1 MAASTASGQAS
12 GAPIQ
17 SRNHFSERLD
27 TELTD
32 AQPDADPAQA
42 KIGRPPRTTTDDIV
56 DAAIE
61 LFGSRGFRGT
71 TIAAIAERVGLTDA
85 GVLHHFPTKSV
96 LIEAALERGLLLQ
109 TGRMQEL
116 LEPGGLEAIRRMREW
131 GSIVEGSPELT
142 SLQIVMSTEGIASD
156 SPVRD
161 YVKQRYT
168 NLHELIVGLIRQGID
183 RGEIRPDVDADWEA
197 SALVAYLDGIRLQW
211 FYAYSRLSLEQAV
224 QRYFDL
230 LVERLAV

>member
-1 MAASTASGQAS
+1 M
-12 GAPIQ
+12 
-17 SRNHFSERLD
+17 
-27 TELTD
+27 
-32 AQPDADPAQA
+32 
-42 KIGRPPRTTTDDIV
+42 GRPPKTAVEDIV

-61 LFGSRGFRGT
+61 LFASRGFKGA

-85 GVLHHFPTKSV
+85 GVLHHFPTKAV

-109 TGRMQEL
+109 SSRIQEIV
-116 LEPGGLEAIRRMREW
+116 EPGGLDAIRRMRTW
-131 GSIVEGSPELT
+131 GSIVEESPELT

-161 YVKQRYT
+161 YVLQRYE
-168 NLHELIVGLIRQGID
+168 NINVLIVGLIRQGVD

-197 SALVAYLDGIRLQW
+197 SAIVAYLDGIRLQW
-211 FYAYSRLSLEQAV
+211 FYSDQRVSLQSAV

-230 LVERLAV
+230 LVERLAIPPAPTPPRRPDRNRSGDRKRTKLDP

>member
-1 MAASTASGQAS
+1 V
-12 GAPIQ
+12 
-17 SRNHFSERLD
+17 
-27 TELTD
+27 
-32 AQPDADPAQA
+32 
-42 KIGRPPRTTTDDIV
+42 GRPPKTTVGEII
-56 DAAIE
+56 DAAID
-61 LFGSRGFRGT
+61 LFGSRGFKGT

-109 TGRMQEL
+109 TTRMREL
-116 LEPGGLEAIRRMREW
+116 LEPGGLEAIRRMRGW
-131 GSIVEGSPELT
+131 GAIVAESPELT

-161 YVKQRYT
+161 YVQQRYE
-168 NLHELIVGLIRQGID
+168 NLHDLIVGLIRQGVD
-183 RGEIRPDVDADWEA
+183 RGEIRPEVDADWEA
-197 SALVAYLDGIRLQW
+197 SALVAYLDGIRLQL
-211 FYAYSRLSLEQAV
+211 FYSGNRLSLEAAV

>member
-1 MAASTASGQAS
+1 M
-12 GAPIQ
+12 
-17 SRNHFSERLD
+17 
-27 TELTD
+27 
-32 AQPDADPAQA
+32 
-42 KIGRPPRTTTDDIV
+42 GRPPKTTVGEIV

-61 LFGSRGFRGT
+61 LFGSRGFKGT

-109 TGRMQEL
+109 TTRMQEL
-116 LEPGGLEAIRRMREW
+116 LEPGGLEAIRRMRNW
-131 GSIVEGSPELT
+131 GSIVEESPELT
-142 SLQIVMSTEGIASD
+142 SLQIVMSTEGIALD

-161 YVKQRYT
+161 YVQQRYA
-168 NLHELIVGLIRQGID
+168 NLHELIVGLIRQGVD
-183 RGEIRPDVDADWEA
+183 RGEIRPGVDADWEA
-197 SALVAYLDGIRLQW
+197 SALIAYLDGIRLQW
-211 FYAYSRLSLEQAV
+211 FYSDNRLSLITAV

>member
-1 MAASTASGQAS
+1 M
-12 GAPIQ
+12 
-17 SRNHFSERLD
+17 
-27 TELTD
+27 
-32 AQPDADPAQA
+32 
-42 KIGRPPRTTTDDIV
+42 GRPPKTTVGEIV

-61 LFGSRGFRGT
+61 LFGSRGFKGT

-109 TGRMQEL
+109 TTRMQEL
-116 LEPGGLEAIRRMREW
+116 LEPGGLEAIRRMRNW
-131 GSIVEGSPELT
+131 GSIVEQSPELT
-142 SLQIVMSTEGIASD
+142 SLQIVMSTEGIALD

-161 YVKQRYT
+161 YVEQRYA
-168 NLHELIVGLIRQGID
+168 NLHELIVGLIRQGVD
-183 RGEIRPDVDADWEA
+183 RGEIRPGVDADWEA
-197 SALVAYLDGIRLQW
+197 SALIAYLDGIRVQW
-211 FYAYSRLSLEQAV
+211 FYSDNRLSLTTAV

>member
-1 MAASTASGQAS
+1 
-12 GAPIQ
+12 
-17 SRNHFSERLD
+17 LD
-27 TELTD
+27 TELNEPRRD
-32 AQPDADPAQA
+32 ASPAQHRG
-42 KIGRPPRTTTDDIV
+42 GRPPKTTVGEII

-61 LFGSRGFRGT
+61 LFGSRGVKGT

-109 TGRMQEL
+109 TTRMREL
-116 LEPGGLEAIRRMREW
+116 LEPGGLEAIRRMRGW
-131 GSIVEGSPELT
+131 GSIVEESPELT

-161 YVKQRYT
+161 YVQQRYE
-168 NLHELIVGLIRQGID
+168 NLHVLIVGLIGQGID
-183 RGEIRPDVDADWEA
+183 RGEIRPEVDADWEA
-197 SALVAYLDGIRLQW
+197 SALVAYLDGIRLQR
-211 FYAYSRLSLEQAV
+211 FYSGKRLSLEAAV

-230 LVERLAV
+230 LVERLAI

>member
-1 MAASTASGQAS
+1 M
-12 GAPIQ
+12 
-17 SRNHFSERLD
+17 
-27 TELTD
+27 
-32 AQPDADPAQA
+32 
-42 KIGRPPRTTTDDIV
+42 GRPPKTTIGDII

-61 LFGSRGFRGT
+61 LFGSRGFKGT

-109 TGRMQEL
+109 TTRMREL
-116 LEPGGLEAIRRMREW
+116 LEPGGLEAIRRMRDW
-131 GSIVEGSPELT
+131 GSIVEESPELS

-161 YVKQRYT
+161 YVQQRYT
-168 NLHELIVGLIRQGID
+168 NLHDLIVGLIKQGVD
-183 RGEIRPDVDADWEA
+183 RGEIRPEADADWEA

-211 FYAYSRLSLEQAV
+211 FYADNRLSIKTAV
-224 QRYFDL
+224 QHYFDL

>member
-1 MAASTASGQAS
+1 M
-12 GAPIQ
+12 
-17 SRNHFSERLD
+17 
-27 TELTD
+27 
-32 AQPDADPAQA
+32 
-42 KIGRPPRTTTDDIV
+42 GRPPKTTIGDII

-61 LFGSRGFRGT
+61 LFGSRGFKGT

-109 TGRMQEL
+109 TTRMREL
-116 LEPGGLEAIRRMREW
+116 LEPGGLEAIRRMRDW
-131 GSIVEGSPELT
+131 GSIVEESPELS
-142 SLQIVMSTEGIASD
+142 SLQIVMSTEGIAPD

-161 YVKQRYT
+161 YVQQRYA
-168 NLHELIVGLIRQGID
+168 NLHDLIVGLIRQGVD
-183 RGEIRPDVDADWEA
+183 RGEIRPEVDADWEA

-211 FYAYSRLSLEQAV
+211 FYADNRLSIKTAV

>member
-1 MAASTASGQAS
+1 M
-12 GAPIQ
+12 
-17 SRNHFSERLD
+17 
-27 TELTD
+27 
-32 AQPDADPAQA
+32 
-42 KIGRPPRTTTDDIV
+42 GRPPKTTVGEIV

-61 LFGSRGFRGT
+61 LFGSRGFKGT

-109 TGRMQEL
+109 TTRMQEL
-116 LEPGGLEAIRRMREW
+116 LEPGGLEAIRRMRNW
-131 GSIVEGSPELT
+131 GSIVEESPELT
-142 SLQIVMSTEGIASD
+142 SLQIVMSTEGIALD

-161 YVKQRYT
+161 YVQQRYA
-168 NLHELIVGLIRQGID
+168 NLHELIVGLIRQGVD
-183 RGEIRPDVDADWEA
+183 RGEIRPGVDADWEA
-197 SALVAYLDGIRLQW
+197 SALIAYLDGIRVQW
-211 FYAYSRLSLEQAV
+211 FYSDNRLSLITAV

>member
-1 MAASTASGQAS
+1 M
-12 GAPIQ
+12 
-17 SRNHFSERLD
+17 
-27 TELTD
+27 
-32 AQPDADPAQA
+32 
-42 KIGRPPRTTTDDIV
+42 GRPPKTTIGDII

-61 LFGSRGFRGT
+61 LFGSRGFKGT

-109 TGRMQEL
+109 TTRMREL
-116 LEPGGLEAIRRMREW
+116 LEPGGLEAIRRMRDW
-131 GSIVEGSPELT
+131 GSIVEESPELS
-142 SLQIVMSTEGIASD
+142 SLQIVMSTEGIAPD

-161 YVKQRYT
+161 YVQQRYA
-168 NLHELIVGLIRQGID
+168 NLHDLIVGLIRQGVD
-183 RGEIRPDVDADWEA
+183 RGEIRPGVDADWEA

-211 FYAYSRLSLEQAV
+211 FYADNRLSIKTAV

>member
-1 MAASTASGQAS
+1 
-12 GAPIQ
+12 
-17 SRNHFSERLD
+17 LD
-27 TELTD
+27 TELNEPERD
-32 AQPDADPAQA
+32 ALPARHRG
-42 KIGRPPRTTTDDIV
+42 GRPPKATVGEIV

-61 LFGSRGFRGT
+61 LFGSRGFKGT

-109 TGRMQEL
+109 TTRMREL
-116 LEPGGLEAIRRMREW
+116 LEPGGLEAFRRMRVW
-131 GSIVEGSPELT
+131 GSIVEESPELT

-161 YVKQRYT
+161 YVQQRYE
-168 NLHELIVGLIRQGID
+168 NLHDLIVGLIRQGVD

-197 SALVAYLDGIRLQW
+197 SALVAYLDGIRLQL
-211 FYAYSRLSLEQAV
+211 FYSGNRLSLEAAV

-230 LVERLAV
+230 LVERLAI

>member
-1 MAASTASGQAS
+1 LVNFGRGDTDLTGQ
-12 GAPIQ
+12 Q
-17 SRNHFSERLD
+17 S
-27 TELTD
+27 D
-32 AQPDADPAQA
+32 AGLARDR
-42 KIGRPPRTTTDDIV
+42 IGRPPKTTVGDIV
-56 DAAIE
+56 DAAID

-109 TGRMQEL
+109 TTRMREL
-116 LEPGGLEAIRRMREW
+116 LEPGGLEAIRRMRDW
-131 GSIVEGSPELT
+131 GSIMEEGPELS

-161 YVKQRYT
+161 YVQQRYT
-168 NLHELIVGLIRQGID
+168 NLNELIVGLIRQGID
-183 RGEIRPDVDADWEA
+183 RGEIRPDVDVDWEA
-197 SALVAYLDGIRLQW
+197 TALVAYLDGMRLQW
-211 FYAYSRLSLEQAV
+211 FYSSDRLSLKAAV

-230 LVERLAV
+230 LVGRLAV